1 MKIKDI
7 EFSDSLE
14 EDEVTEIMQI
24 DLGKDMTSASDMDS
38 NFKSRKK
45 LPHFTIESNQ
55 LVLYVFESG
64 KNLRYV
70 YAFLDKPYPVMEIE
84 MERFGESWVTSF
96 SSVRQS
102 AQGTGLGFTVYE
114 LLIKKGNM
122 MLMSDKMQSL
132 GAQKLWKRLFKTP
145 GITVYGYDPNEKDS
159 SKQYFQVHDLNDT
172 DNLDAATRSLYT
184 SWSDTYRMRND
195 RSKLGKIDR
204 SDVNK
209 AANTRLVAIK
219 SIR

>member
-1 MKIKDI
+1 MKIKDV

-45 LPHFTIESNQ
+45 LPHFTIKGGK
-55 LVLYVFESG
+55 LVLYVFERD

-84 MERFGESWVTSF
+84 MKRFGESWVTSL
-96 SSVRQS
+96 SSVRPS
-102 AQGTGLGFTVYE
+102 AQGTGLGFNVYE

-184 SWSDTYRMRND
+184 NWSDTYRMRND
-195 RSKLGKIDR
+195 RSKLGKVDR

-219 SIR
+219 TSR

>member
-7 EFSDSLE
+7 EHLE

-24 DLGKDMTSASDMDS
+24 ELGKDMTSASDMDS

-45 LPHFTIESNQ
+45 LPHFTIKDAK
-55 LVLYVFESG
+55 LLLYVFEKD

-70 YAFLDKPYPVMEIE
+70 YAFLDKSYPVMEIE
-84 MERFGESWVTSF
+84 MKRFGESWVTSL

-102 AQGTGLGFTVYE
+102 VQGTGLGFAVYE

-184 SWSDTYRMRND
+184 NWSDTYRMRND

-219 SIR
+219 TSR